1 MQSLNEQLFVL
12 LNASSAPP
20 FWAVEAARGLAE
32 GAIWLVPLGLVLGW
46 LRGSRRVRE
55 ALLAAAAAGLLGLGL
70 NQLIG
75 LAWYHPRPFELGL
88 GHQWMA
94 HARDSSF
101 PSDHVTLIW
110 SVALMLLAPRATRV
124 AGAALALLGVA
135 VAWARVYLGVHFP
148 LDMAGA
154 LFVALASAGIVLPAS
169 GTIAPLAMRAAIPVH
184 RRIFAPLIARGW
196 VTE

>member
-1 MQSLNEQLFVL
+1 MQSLNEQLFLL
-12 LNASSAPP
+12 LNAASAPP

-32 GAIWLVPLGLVLGW
+32 GVIWLVPPGLVFGW

-55 ALLAAAAAGLLGLGL
+55 ALLAAAAAGLLGLAL

-88 GHQWMA
+88 GRQWLA

-110 SVALMLLAPRATRV
+110 SVALMLLAPRATRIV
-124 AGAALALLGVA
+124 GAALALLGVA

-154 LFVALASAGIVLPAS
+154 LLVALASAAIVQPAS
-169 GTIAPLAMRAAIPVH
+169 GTIAPALVRALMPAH
-184 RRIFAPLIARGW
+184 RRIFAPFIARGW